1 MAMAADR
8 RVKPVVRFGG
18 GMEERMFPSVYE
30 AGRWC
35 VGHCGAASPEATSGD
50 ISKVIRGLGATSY
63 GFRWRRVG
71 RAPRGPFSDPSR
83 AVVRSG
89 GERAHPFGLRLPL
102 AYAGRIE
109 EFG

>member
-50 ISKVIRGLGATSY
+50 ISKVIRGLGATAY

-71 RAPRGPFSDPSR
+71 ESPARPVF
-83 AVVRSG
+83 
-89 GERAHPFGLRLPL
+89 
-102 AYAGRIE
+102 
-109 EFG
+109 